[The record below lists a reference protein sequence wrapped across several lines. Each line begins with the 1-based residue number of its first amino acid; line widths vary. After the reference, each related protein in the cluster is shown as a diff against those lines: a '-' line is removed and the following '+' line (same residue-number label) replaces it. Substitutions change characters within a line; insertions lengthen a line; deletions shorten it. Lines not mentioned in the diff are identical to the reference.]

1 MKFLRQVD
9 FIEYVIAK
17 LSEYVKISIQASSDS
32 FYKRFCKSKIGPGT
46 GFQATFH
53 AEVLDKKFSFVILH
67 KLAKFHFQ
75 TVFIFQII
83 Q

>member
-1 MKFLRQVD
+1 MLKSAYRLPQ
-9 FIEYVIAK
+9 IP
-17 LSEYVKISIQASSDS
+17 

-53 AEVLDKKFSFVILH
+53 AEVLDKKFCFVILH
-67 KLAKFHFQ
+67 KLAKFQFQ